1 MPLKGFGHP
10 AHKGRELNK
19 QDSPAS
25 EGALGTPLID
35 VENQQ
40 ARFSLIKGFG
50 PPAHRELNKRDSH
63 ATEGALG
70 TLLNKVRI
78 QEGTFLAVT
87 GPCPLTL
94 RYVSWA
100 PRTLGGNL
108 HTSRSKMQ
116 QTHFWQQGL
125 FFKIF
130 FWKREGDRGGFSRV
144 QEVLGLL

>member
-1 MPLKGFGHP
+1 MGTPLTKVEI
-10 AHKGRELNK
+10 RELNK

-25 EGALGTPLID
+25 EGTLGTPLID

-40 ARFSLIKGFG
+40 ERFSLIKGFG

-87 GPCPLTL
+87 GPCPLLYSSGIIVT
-94 RYVSWA
+94 
-100 PRTLGGNL
+100 P
-108 HTSRSKMQ
+108 HTWWNFSHPKQDAADAFLAAR
-116 QTHFWQQGL
+116 L
-125 FFKIF
+125 IF
-130 FWKREGDRGGFSRV
+130 
-144 QEVLGLL
+144 